1 MAAVGEVE
9 DGGISKN
16 MAVDVANGTIQINL
30 ILPIPQDIRCSTLT
44 MMRTYRSVLLATCV
58 RMQPFFQSSAK

>member
-30 ILPIPQDIRCSTLT
+30 ILPIPQDIRYSTLT
-44 MMRTYRSVLLATCV
+44 MMRTYRSVLLTIWV